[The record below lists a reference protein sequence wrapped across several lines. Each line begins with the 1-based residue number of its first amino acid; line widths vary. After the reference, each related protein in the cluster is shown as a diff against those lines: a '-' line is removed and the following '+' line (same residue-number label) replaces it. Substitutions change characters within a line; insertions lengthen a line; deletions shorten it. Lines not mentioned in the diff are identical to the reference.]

1 MEGGD
6 DAEDGGDDGGGGRA
20 GGVEEALARRVGE
33 VVVVR
38 RAQLGGAPGGGDAL
52 AQLVPAVAAHPSHAV
67 RLDASHKGGDVVHVQ
82 PQRVRRRVG
91 RHRARVRRPAAAVA
105 AAAERELLQV
115 TPQRAQR
122 ESSAA
127 EAEEEAEDPR
137 VLIHR
142 RAVDEEVDGRRQLEV
157 EHQSLGGVA
166 PPRAVRRAAAA
177 FGGEREREA
186 L

>member
-1 MEGGD
+1 M
-6 DAEDGGDDGGGGRA
+6 
-20 GGVEEALARRVGE
+20 
-33 VVVVR
+33 
-38 RAQLGGAPGGGDAL
+38 
-52 AQLVPAVAAHPSHAV
+52 
-67 RLDASHKGGDVVHVQ
+67 
-82 PQRVRRRVG
+82 
-91 RHRARVRRPAAAVA
+91 
-105 AAAERELLQV
+105 
-115 TPQRAQR
+115 
-122 ESSAA
+122 

-142 RAVDEEVDGRRQLEV
+142 RAVDEEVDGRRFPV